1 MSTLAAS
8 ADAAKLRRLHNELDA
23 AERSLDMARNAG
35 DKAWIARA
43 DVRVAACKL
52 DLQRARTGTK

>member
-1 MSTLAAS
+1 MGLSAS
-8 ADAAKLRRLHNELDA
+8 VETATIRKLQNELAA

-35 DKAWIARA
+35 DTPWMARA

-52 DLQRARTGTK
+52 DLQRARTGAK